1 MLFISK
7 VPKGSKDLTEMSAA
21 AKLEEFKRWALKAR
35 LERIELFKH
44 QQKSG
49 VITQFLGIL
58 LSCVDAKSLAL
69 NKFQLGFGLS
79 VVEKYFSIGR

>member
-1 MLFISK
+1 
-7 VPKGSKDLTEMSAA
+7 MSAA

-35 LERIELFKH
+35 LERTELFKH
-44 QQKSG
+44 QQKSA

-58 LSCVDAKSLAL
+58 LSCVDAKSLTL

>member
-1 MLFISK
+1 
-7 VPKGSKDLTEMSAA
+7 MSAA
-21 AKLEEFKRWALKAR
+21 AKLEEFKRWALKTR
-35 LERIELFKH
+35 LERIELFKD

-58 LSCVDAKSLAL
+58 LSCVDAKSLTL

>member
-1 MLFISK
+1 
-7 VPKGSKDLTEMSAA
+7 MSAA

-44 QQKSG
+44 QQKSA
-49 VITQFLGIL
+49 VITQFLEIL
-58 LSCVDAKSLAL
+58 LSCVDAKSLTL
-69 NKFQLGFGLS
+69 NKFQPGFGLS